1 MRVSELGSGRRRRL
15 CRYKG
20 RLIVDVRTKRERERK
35 TDIGAVPPLFSLTA
49 HTVNI
54 ESYEVNE
61 P

>member
-20 RLIVDVRTKRERERK
+20 RLIVDVLRERK